1 MYGILNRDE
10 LKHHA
15 TILHHYNVVG
25 KGRITIYGVSQLKY
39 NDNHYVRHLPDH
51 ESLDMTNQKQKPTG
65 DLTIRTVAMPS
76 DTNPRGDIFGGWL
89 MSQMDLA
96 GGIMA
101 TRRAKGRTATIAV
114 NNMVFH
120 QPVHIGNVVT
130 CYADVIRIGTTSMSI
145 KIEAWAQHY
154 AELGGPNKV
163 TEGVFTYVAI
173 DQERK
178 PRPVPEE

>member
-1 MYGILNRDE
+1 MRSD
-10 LKHHA
+10 A
-15 TILHHYNVVG
+15 
-25 KGRITIYGVSQLKY
+25 
-39 NDNHYVRHLPDH
+39 
-51 ESLDMTNQKQKPTG
+51 
-65 DLTIRTVAMPS
+65 

-114 NNMVFH
+114 DEMLFH
-120 QPVHIGNVVT
+120 KPVHIGNVVT
-130 CYADVIRIGTTSMSI
+130 CYADVIRVGTTSMSI
-145 KIEAWAQHY
+145 KIEAWAQQY
-154 AELGGPNKV
+154 AELGGPHKV

-178 PRPVPEE
+178 PRPVPDE

>member
-1 MYGILNRDE
+1 MTQLNYA
-10 LKHHA
+10 LK
-15 TILHHYNVVG
+15 
-25 KGRITIYGVSQLKY
+25 
-39 NDNHYVRHLPDH
+39 NHLGPPIDH

-178 PRPVPEE
+178 PGPCPTNRW

>member
-1 MYGILNRDE
+1 
-10 LKHHA
+10 
-15 TILHHYNVVG
+15 
-25 KGRITIYGVSQLKY
+25 
-39 NDNHYVRHLPDH
+39 
-51 ESLDMTNQKQKPTG
+51 MTDQNQKPTG

-114 NNMVFH
+114 DNMVFH
-120 QPVHIGNVVT
+120 KPVHIGNVVT
-130 CYADVIRIGTTSMSI
+130 CYADVIRVGTTSMSI

-154 AELGGPNKV
+154 AELGEPNKV

-178 PRPVPEE
+178 PRPVPENNR

>member
-1 MYGILNRDE
+1 MPCAECL
-10 LKHHA
+10 
-15 TILHHYNVVG
+15 
-25 KGRITIYGVSQLKY
+25 
-39 NDNHYVRHLPDH
+39 DH
-51 ESLDMTNQKQKPTG
+51 ESPAMPDHTQKPTG

-114 NNMVFH
+114 DEMVFH
-120 QPVHIGNVVT
+120 KPVHIGNVVT

-145 KIEAWAQHY
+145 KIEAWAEHY
-154 AELGGPNKV
+154 AEPGAPHKV

-173 DQERK
+173 DQERN
-178 PRPVPEE
+178 PRPVPNE

>member
-1 MYGILNRDE
+1 
-10 LKHHA
+10 
-15 TILHHYNVVG
+15 
-25 KGRITIYGVSQLKY
+25 
-39 NDNHYVRHLPDH
+39 
-51 ESLDMTNQKQKPTG
+51 MTDQNQKPTG

-114 NNMVFH
+114 DNVIFH
-120 QPVHIGNVVT
+120 KPVHIGNVVT
-130 CYADVIRIGTTSMSI
+130 CYADVIRVGTTSMSI

-154 AELGGPNKV
+154 SELGELNKV
-163 TEGVFTYVAI
+163 TEGIFTYVAI

-178 PRPVPEE
+178 TPASARRIGGREMRKYRYYRLSRRSICLGQCKAWLLSPP